1 MTDLIIEEGDRIRLA
16 GNWGELEDFTIEK
29 YRFCLGVFT
38 SEEHRKACDF
48 TPLCDLY
55 ESGPDSERLYISNY
69 GEYITNKVPM
79 FMQLPK
85 LI

>member
-1 MTDLIIEEGDRIRLA
+1 MKDLIIEEGDRIRVKLQ
-16 GNWGELEDFTIEK
+16 WGQLEDFTIEK
-29 YRFCLGVFT
+29 FRFCLGVFA
-38 SEEHRKACDF
+38 SDEHRIAGNF
-48 TPLCDLY
+48 TPLCELY